1 MCMHLCMHKVR
12 GVHYA
17 YSLKVLESVSVNPFP
32 LTSAAHR
39 SLFLDSLYH

>member
-1 MCMHLCMHKVR
+1 MHLCMHKVR

-39 SLFLDSLYH
+39 SLFLNSLYH